1 MEKQFKVAK
10 YKKTDEG
17 FTHLGY
23 DEYQITYIKGKKLH
37 QLRIVV
43 DGILTTRIINI
54 IDGKSGYKTQIL
66 SAISDVTNTK
76 INLTQKTSGKKDVT
90 LGYIETFYNKLIVR
104 NIKDYLIPINKE
116 ENRDILTKFE
126 LI

>member
-54 IDGKSGYKTQIL
+54 IDGKSGYKNQIL
-66 SAISDVTNTK
+66 SAISDVKNGK
-76 INLTQKTSGKKDVT
+76 INITQIVSEKKKVK
-90 LGYIETFYNKLIVR
+90 LSYIETHSKLILNNV
-104 NIKDYLIPINKE
+104 NNYLMTINKE
-116 ENRDILTKFE
+116 ESRDILTKFE